1 MKLIYDNGNTQNELH
16 IYEHKKHKFRMH
28 FVHENG
34 EQAPT
39 LSIMLD
45 NGTWEQI
52 ETAKSVNAHWKNLY
66 FLDRDS
72 DLPKLKEQNDKAEQ
86 GFINYI
92 KTVY

>member
-34 EQAPT
+34 EQVPT

-45 NGTWEQI
+45 NGTW
-52 ETAKSVNAHWKNLY
+52 
-66 FLDRDS
+66 
-72 DLPKLKEQNDKAEQ
+72 
-86 GFINYI
+86 
-92 KTVY
+92 